1 MYCLKV
7 KFAKT
12 SSFINTKS
20 LFLLS
25 IMNITS
31 QIKQPIHAE
40 MELFE
45 KKFFESMSS
54 KVALLNRITYYIV
67 NRKGKQMR
75 PMFVFLT
82 AKMISGGKVNER
94 TYRGASVIELI
105 HTATLVHDDV
115 VDDSNRRRGFFSIN
129 ALWRNKIAVLVGD
142 YLLSKGLLLSIDNGD
157 FDLLRII
164 SVAVRE
170 MSEGELL
177 QIEKARR
184 LDIDE
189 SVYYE
194 IIRQKTAT
202 LIAACCALGAKSV
215 SEDEAQVETMRKFGE
230 LIGMAF
236 QIKDDL
242 FDYTDDAIGKPTGI
256 DIKEQK
262 MTLPLIYALNNCTS
276 KEKSW
281 CINSIKNHN
290 KDKKR
295 VKEVIQF
302 VKDKNGLSYAEQKM
316 VQFQQE
322 ALALIQKFPTSEYK
336 DSLTLMVNYVIERKN
351 KQCQSQYQLQ
361 CQKRS
366 CFDLILEFG
375 ILNFHATFLQPKAS
389 MLIEPS

>member
-1 MYCLKV
+1 LK
-7 KFAKT
+7 
-12 SSFINTKS
+12 
-20 LFLLS
+20 
-25 IMNITS
+25 ITE
-31 QIKQPIHAE
+31 QIKAPIANE
-40 MELFE
+40 MKLFE
-45 KKFFESMSS
+45 EKFRNSMSS
-54 KVALLNRITYYIV
+54 NVALLNRITHYLI

-82 AKMISGGKVNER
+82 AKMVSGGTINER

-115 VDDSNRRRGFFSIN
+115 VDDSNKRRGFFSIN
-129 ALWRNKIAVLVGD
+129 ALWKNKIAVLVGD
-142 YLLSKGLLLSIDNGD
+142 YLLSKGLLLSIDNND
-157 FDLLRII
+157 FDLLKII

-184 LDIDE
+184 LDITED
-189 SVYYE
+189 VYYE

-202 LIAACCALGAKSV
+202 LIAACCSLGACSV
-215 SEDEAQVETMRKFGE
+215 VPNDEVLVEKMRKFGE

-262 MTLPLIYALNNCTS
+262 MTLPLIYALNNCS
-276 KEKSW
+276 PKDKSW
-281 CINSIKNHN
+281 VINSIKNHN

-302 VKDKNGLSYAEQKM
+302 VKDKNGLSYAEKKM

-322 ALALIQKFPTSEYK
+322 ALHLIHDFPSSPYK
-336 DSLTLMVNYVIERKN
+336 EALTLMVNYVIERK
-351 KQCQSQYQLQ
+351 
-361 CQKRS
+361 
-366 CFDLILEFG
+366 I
-375 ILNFHATFLQPKAS
+375 
-389 MLIEPS
+389 

>member
-1 MYCLKV
+1 MYLW
-7 KFAKT
+7 
-12 SSFINTKS
+12 IQ
-20 LFLLS
+20 
-25 IMNITS
+25 MNVTS
-31 QIKQPIHAE
+31 QIKQPILQE

-45 KKFFESMSS
+45 KKFYQSMTSQ
-54 KVALLNRITYYIV
+54 VALLNRITYYIV

-82 AKMISGGKVNER
+82 AKMVSDGEVNER

-129 ALWRNKIAVLVGD
+129 ALWKNKIAVLVGD

-184 LDIDE
+184 LDITE
-189 SVYYE
+189 AVYYD
-194 IIRQKTAT
+194 IIRKKTAT

-215 SEDEAQVETMRKFGE
+215 IENEAEVENIRKFGE

-242 FDYTDDAIGKPTGI
+242 FDYTEEAIGKPTGI

-262 MTLPLIYALNNCTS
+262 MTLPLIHVLNNCTP

-281 CINSIKNHN
+281 VINSIKNHN

-295 VKEVIQF
+295 VQEVIAF
-302 VKDKNGLSYAEQKM
+302 VKDRNGLHYAEEKM
-316 VQFQQE
+316 VAFQQE
-322 ALALIQKFPTSEYK
+322 ALQLLQNYPDSEFKEALK
-336 DSLTLMVNYVIERKN
+336 LMVNYVIERK
-351 KQCQSQYQLQ
+351 K
-361 CQKRS
+361 
-366 CFDLILEFG
+366 
-375 ILNFHATFLQPKAS
+375 
-389 MLIEPS
+389 

>member
-1 MYCLKV
+1 
-7 KFAKT
+7 
-12 SSFINTKS
+12 
-20 LFLLS
+20 
-25 IMNITS
+25 
-31 QIKQPIHAE
+31 

-45 KKFFESMSS
+45 TKFRDSMTSQ
-54 KVALLNRITYYIV
+54 VALLNRITYYIV

-82 AKMISGGKVNER
+82 AKLLNNGEVNER

-115 VDDSNRRRGFFSIN
+115 VDESDKRRGFFSIN
-129 ALWRNKIAVLVGD
+129 ALWKNKIAVLVGD

-184 LDIDE
+184 LDITE
-189 SVYYE
+189 EVYYD

-202 LIAACCALGAKSV
+202 LIAACCSLGACSV
-215 SEDEAQVETMRKFGE
+215 KPESEDVETFRKFGE
-230 LIGMAF
+230 LCGMAF

-242 FDYTDDAIGKPTGI
+242 FDYGEEKIGKPTGI

-262 MTLPLIYALNNCTS
+262 MTLPLIYALNHCSN

-281 CINSIKNHN
+281 LINSVKNHN
-290 KDKKR
+290 KNKKR
-295 VKEVIQF
+295 VKEVITF
-302 VKDKNGLSYAEQKM
+302 VKQIGGLDYAVAKM
-316 VQFQQE
+316 LQFKDE
-322 ALALIQKFPTSEYK
+322 ALSLLLQYPSSDYR
-336 DSLTLMVNYVIERKN
+336 DSLELMVNYVVERK
-351 KQCQSQYQLQ
+351 K
-361 CQKRS
+361 
-366 CFDLILEFG
+366 
-375 ILNFHATFLQPKAS
+375 
-389 MLIEPS
+389 